1 MTISLAHTCTCA
13 GFQCNKWKGKKDSN
27 CPGKEEAQCWGRA
40 AGRRGST
47 SAAGK
52 GLYVNFQD
60 LVGRCRSL
68 EITPDKLSVPVFAAH
83 APPHLE
89 WSAFFLRCLPALQV
103 QGPVSDHT
111 WEAPPGAATQQ
122 PSNRLSPDL
131 GWRGAGLGTA
141 PRNSGKPHS
150 PLQETAC
157 QEWSGDGRQL
167 IKIAMRPT
175 CQNLAGQATRPT
187 SRFSCNP
194 ARLRCSQLPLPCSA
208 VPQTPTRSLG

>member
-1 MTISLAHTCTCA
+1 MSDA
-13 GFQCNKWKGKKDSN
+13 
-27 CPGKEEAQCWGRA
+27 R
-40 AGRRGST
+40 
-47 SAAGK
+47 K

-60 LVGRCRSL
+60 LVGRRRSL

-89 WSAFFLRCLPALQV
+89 WSAFLRCLPALQV

-131 GWRGAGLGTA
+131 AWRGAGLGTA

-187 SRFSCNP
+187 SRSSCNS
-194 ARLRCSQLPLPCSA
+194 ARLHCSQLPRPCSQLPWPCSQLPRPCST
-208 VPQTPTRSLG
+208 VPQTPTRSLS